1 MSLKIVSVGEVL
13 WDMLPDG
20 RHLGGAPAN
29 FAYHTHSLGAQTSLV
44 SRVGK
49 DLAGDDILSQ
59 FRAWQLPGNFVQV
72 DAVAETGRV
81 TVTLDQAGVPQFT
94 IHEPAAWDFIELTS
108 DAFAAA
114 SQANVI
120 CFGSL
125 AQRRIKS
132 RQAIQQLVAATS
144 PEALRIFDI
153 NLRQQF
159 YSREVIVKSFEMANV
174 IKLNDTELTTLTP
187 MFDLNLRLETAVEE
201 LARRFDLRAVAVT
214 CGSLGSFLFQ
224 HGRWSYL
231 KSKPIEVADTV
242 GAGDAFNAALAVGLA
257 SGMDLGKVHLLA
269 NEAASFVCT
278 QHGATPAMPD
288 ELIRKFS
295 SSASLPEALI

>member
-1 MSLKIVSVGEVL
+1 MMPLKIVSLGEVL

-29 FAYHTHSLGAQTSLV
+29 FAYHTHSLGAETSLV

-49 DLAGDDILSQ
+49 DPAGDDILSQ

-159 YSREVIVKSFEMANV
+159 YTSDVILKSFELANV
-174 IKLNDTELTTLTP
+174 IKLNDAELSTLTQ
-187 MFDLNLRLETAVEE
+187 MFELNPHSQTAVEE
-201 LARRFDLRAVAVT
+201 LARRFDLSTIAVT
-214 CGSLGSFLFQ
+214 CGPAGSYLFQ
-224 HGRWSYL
+224 KGRWSHL
-231 KSKPIEVADTV
+231 RSKPIQVADTV

-278 QHGATPAMPD
+278 QHGATPAMP
-288 ELIRKFS
+288 ETLVRQFS
-295 SSASLPEALI
+295 KASAHS